1 MRWLATLIVAASTA
15 SAATVDDSIGDAA
28 YLGYAETFQPWVG
41 RVIGAD
47 TSGTAIAGS
56 CTLLAPHWAL
66 TAAHVVHELTR
77 AEVVIGD
84 QRHRVDRIY
93 AHRDWRSTDY
103 GWHDIALVH
112 VARPFSVQKYPTLSE
127 GTESLQT
134 VAAVS
139 GYGMKGT
146 LANGLQGA
154 DARLRAGT
162 VRLSG
167 TDRAVWV
174 CRIERGTPLPVC
186 IAPGDSGGP
195 LWAAGAD
202 GVVRL
207 SGVSSFVARLGEPA
221 RYVWGEESGHT
232 RVSLYLDWIDE
243 VTGGLDVP
251 CTMPSCQ
258 PPR

>member
-1 MRWLATLIVAASTA
+1 MRWLATLLVAASTA
-15 SAATVDDSIGDAA
+15 SAATIDESIGDAA
-28 YLGYAETFQPWVG
+28 YVAYAERFAEWTGRLVG
-41 RVIGAD
+41 PDAKGVP
-47 TSGTAIAGS
+47 TAGS
-56 CTLLAPHWAL
+56 CTLVAPHWAL
-66 TAAHVVHELTR
+66 TAAHVVHEMTR
-77 AEVVIGD
+77 CDVVIGD
-84 QRHRVDRIY
+84 DRHRVDRVY
-93 AHRDWRSTDY
+93 AHRQWRSDDY

-127 GTESLQT
+127 GTESLQA
-134 VAAVS
+134 VAAVA
-139 GYGMKGT
+139 GYGMTGT
-146 LANGLQGA
+146 LAKGLQGGGG
-154 DARLRAGT
+154 RLRAGT

-174 CRIERGTPLPVC
+174 CRIERGTPYPAC

-207 SGVSSFVARLGEPA
+207 SGVNSFVSRIAEPA

-232 RVSLYLDWIDE
+232 RVSLYRAWIDE

-251 CTMPSCQ
+251 CTMPSCH
-258 PPR
+258 